1 MAKILIAEDEQAIN
15 HLIKWNLELV
25 GHTCA
30 QVYDGN
36 AALAAAGTGGYD
48 LMILDVMPDT

>member
-30 QVYDGN
+30 QVYDGTS
-36 AALAAAGTGGYD
+36 ALAALHSEWCG
-48 LMILDVMPDT
+48 VQ